1 MGFITMKVC
10 RIDELKGTEILA
22 RPIMTSDYN
31 ILLSEGTV
39 LKEEYISKLKELNI
53 QEVYIKEP
61 SNKAEEIVILKE
73 DIENTF
79 KEKVKSILE
88 KHTYQ
93 KNEDLMELCNT
104 ADSIIEEMLTE
115 ENLLEQVFD
124 IKERSS
130 DIYEHSISICSLA
143 ILTALKLNIDKNKIH
158 DIGVGCL
165 LHEIGLRYI
174 TVDYNNVNVN
184 TLSPE
189 EITEYM
195 KHPVYG
201 YSALKNESWISDAAK
216 NIVLYHHEKL
226 DGSGY
231 PLHAKEISM
240 ECRIVNV
247 CDSFDEMICGIGKER
262 VKVHEAVEY
271 IKNGRGISFDAQV
284 VDEFLNFTA
293 VYPAGSFV
301 VTNEGEVGMVLKQ
314 NKEFPNRPVIQIIKD
329 KDGNKMTTKIIK
341 DLTLINH
348 IFIEKVLD

>member
-1 MGFITMKVC
+1 MKIC
-10 RIDELKGTEILA
+10 KIDELKGSEILA

-39 LKEEYISKLKELNI
+39 LKEEYISKLRELNI
-53 QEVYIKEP
+53 AQVYIQEVAN
-61 SNKAEEIVILKE
+61 NKAEEIVILKE
-73 DIENTF
+73 EIENTF

-93 KNEDLMELCNT
+93 RNAELMELCGT
-104 ADSIIEEMLTE
+104 ADSIIEEIITE
-115 ENLLEQVFD
+115 ENVMEQVFD

-143 ILTALKLNIDKNKIH
+143 ILTALKLGIEKEKIH

-174 TVDYNNVNVN
+174 TVEYNNINVSE
-184 TLSPE
+184 LSQE
-189 EITEYM
+189 EITEYK
-195 KHPVYG
+195 KHPIYG
-201 YSALKNESWISDAAK
+201 YSALRNENWISNTVK

-226 DGSGY
+226 NGTGY

-247 CDSFDEMICGIGKER
+247 CDSFDEMICGIGRER

-271 IKNGRGISFDAQV
+271 IKNGRGTSFDPQV

-301 VTNEGEVGMVLKQ
+301 VTNEGEVGMVMKQ

-329 KDGNKMTTKIIK
+329 KDGNRMTTKVIK